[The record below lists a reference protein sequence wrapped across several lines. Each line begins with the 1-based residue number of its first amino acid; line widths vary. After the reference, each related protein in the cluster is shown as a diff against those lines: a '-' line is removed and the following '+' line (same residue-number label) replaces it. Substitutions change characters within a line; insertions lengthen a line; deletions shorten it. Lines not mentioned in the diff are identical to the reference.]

1 MTQEKKN
8 GKIIAIIT
16 MIFLF
21 GMISFVT
28 NLAAPMGIVLKNQ
41 FDVSNALGMLGN
53 FGNFIAYA
61 VMGIPSG
68 ILLQRVGYKKTA
80 LIAVAIGFIGV
91 GIQFLSGHSSPEMAF
106 AVYLIGAFVAGFS
119 MCLLNTV
126 VNPMLNKLGG
136 EGNKGNQL
144 IQVGGSFNSVMAT
157 ITPMFVGILIA
168 GSIEKA
174 TISQIFPVMYTAM
187 AVFAFAFFVLLFV
200 RIPEPNAATTTE
212 PISTLMKGALKFR
225 HFVLGAIAIFVYV
238 GIEVGVPGT
247 LNLFLTDPVEKGGA
261 GIASTISGFVVG
273 TYWFLMLIG
282 RLAGASLGAK
292 VSSKAMLTFTSGLG
306 LILVFLAI
314 FSSTGTLVN
323 LPVLQQSATGGLS
336 FGFAE
341 VPINAM
347 YLVLVGFCT
356 SIMWGGIFNLAVEGL
371 GKYLAAASGLF
382 MVLVCGGGNKGNQL
396 IQVGGSF
403 NSVMATITPM
413 FVGIL
418 IAGSI
423 EKATISQI
431 FPVMYT
437 AMAVFA
443 FAFFVLL
450 FVRIPEPNAA
460 TTTEPIS
467 TLMKG
472 ALKFR
477 HFVLGAIAIFVY
489 VGIEVGVPGTLNLFL
504 TDPVEKGGAGIASTI
519 SGFVVGTYWFLM
531 LIGRLAGASLGAK
544 VSSKAML
551 TFTSA
556 LGLILVFLAIFSS
569 TGTLVNLP
577 VLQQSATGGLSF
589 GFAEVPINAMYL
601 VLVGLCTSIM
611 WGGIFNLA
619 VEGLGKYL
627 AAASGLFM
635 VLVCGGGILPVIQGW
650 VADVA
655 GFMASYWVIIAA
667 LAYLLYY
674 GLVGCKNVN
683 KDIPVE

>member
-1 MTQEKKN
+1 MTQQKQN
-8 GKIIAIIT
+8 GKLIAIIT

-41 FDVSNALGMLGN
+41 FSVSNALGMLGN

-68 ILLQRVGYKKTA
+68 ILLQKVGYKKTA

-91 GIQFLSGHSSPEMAF
+91 GIQFLSGHSSPETAF
-106 AVYLIGAFVAGFS
+106 AVYLVGAFIAGFS

-144 IQVGGSFNSVMAT
+144 IQIGGSFNSVMAT

-187 AVFAFAFFVLLFV
+187 AVFALAFFVLLFV
-200 RIPEPNAATTTE
+200 PIPEPNTATATE
-212 PISTLMKGALKFR
+212 PIGKLMSGALKFR
-225 HFVLGAIAIFVYV
+225 HFILGAIAIFVYV

-273 TYWFLMLIG
+273 TYWFLMLVG

-292 VSSKAMLTFTSGLG
+292 
-306 LILVFLAI
+306 I
-314 FSSTGTLVN
+314 
-323 LPVLQQSATGGLS
+323 
-336 FGFAE
+336 
-341 VPINAM
+341 
-347 YLVLVGFCT
+347 
-356 SIMWGGIFNLAVEGL
+356 
-371 GKYLAAASGLF
+371 
-382 MVLVCGGGNKGNQL
+382 
-396 IQVGGSF
+396 
-403 NSVMATITPM
+403 
-413 FVGIL
+413 
-418 IAGSI
+418 
-423 EKATISQI
+423 
-431 FPVMYT
+431 
-437 AMAVFA
+437 
-443 FAFFVLL
+443 
-450 FVRIPEPNAA
+450 
-460 TTTEPIS
+460 
-467 TLMKG
+467 
-472 ALKFR
+472 
-477 HFVLGAIAIFVY
+477 
-489 VGIEVGVPGTLNLFL
+489 
-504 TDPVEKGGAGIASTI
+504 
-519 SGFVVGTYWFLM
+519 
-531 LIGRLAGASLGAK
+531 
-544 VSSKAML
+544 SSKAML

-569 TGTLVNLP
+569 TDSLVNLP

-589 GFAEVPINAMYL
+589 GLAEVPINAMYL

-635 VLVCGGGILPVIQGW
+635 VLVCGGGILPVIQGL
-650 VADVA
+650 VADMA

-667 LAYLLYY
+667 LAYLLFY
-674 GLVGCKNVN
+674 GLIGCKNVN
-683 KDIPVE
+683 KDIKVD

>member
-200 RIPEPNAATTTE
+200 RIPEPNAAATTE

-247 LNLFLTDPVEKGGA
+247 LNLFLTDPVE
-261 GIASTISGFVVG
+261 
-273 TYWFLMLIG
+273 
-282 RLAGASLGAK
+282 R
-292 VSSKAMLTFTSGLG
+292 
-306 LILVFLAI
+306 
-314 FSSTGTLVN
+314 
-323 LPVLQQSATGGLS
+323 
-336 FGFAE
+336 
-341 VPINAM
+341 
-347 YLVLVGFCT
+347 
-356 SIMWGGIFNLAVEGL
+356 
-371 GKYLAAASGLF
+371 
-382 MVLVCGGGNKGNQL
+382 
-396 IQVGGSF
+396 
-403 NSVMATITPM
+403 
-413 FVGIL
+413 
-418 IAGSI
+418 
-423 EKATISQI
+423 
-431 FPVMYT
+431 
-437 AMAVFA
+437 
-443 FAFFVLL
+443 
-450 FVRIPEPNAA
+450 
-460 TTTEPIS
+460 
-467 TLMKG
+467 
-472 ALKFR
+472 
-477 HFVLGAIAIFVY
+477 
-489 VGIEVGVPGTLNLFL
+489 
-504 TDPVEKGGAGIASTI
+504 GGAGIASTI

>member
-200 RIPEPNAATTTE
+200 RIPEPNAA
-212 PISTLMKGALKFR
+212 A
-225 HFVLGAIAIFVYV
+225 
-238 GIEVGVPGT
+238 
-247 LNLFLTDPVEKGGA
+247 
-261 GIASTISGFVVG
+261 
-273 TYWFLMLIG
+273 
-282 RLAGASLGAK
+282 
-292 VSSKAMLTFTSGLG
+292 
-306 LILVFLAI
+306 
-314 FSSTGTLVN
+314 
-323 LPVLQQSATGGLS
+323 
-336 FGFAE
+336 
-341 VPINAM
+341 
-347 YLVLVGFCT
+347 
-356 SIMWGGIFNLAVEGL
+356 
-371 GKYLAAASGLF
+371 
-382 MVLVCGGGNKGNQL
+382 
-396 IQVGGSF
+396 
-403 NSVMATITPM
+403 
-413 FVGIL
+413 
-418 IAGSI
+418 
-423 EKATISQI
+423 
-431 FPVMYT
+431 
-437 AMAVFA
+437 
-443 FAFFVLL
+443 
-450 FVRIPEPNAA
+450 
-460 TTTEPIS
+460 TTEPIS

-655 GFMASYWVIIAA
+655 GSMASYWVIIAA

-683 KDIPVE
+683 KDLSLIHI

>member
-8 GKIIAIIT
+8 GKIIAVIT

-200 RIPEPNAATTTE
+200 RIPEPNAA
-212 PISTLMKGALKFR
+212 A
-225 HFVLGAIAIFVYV
+225 
-238 GIEVGVPGT
+238 
-247 LNLFLTDPVEKGGA
+247 
-261 GIASTISGFVVG
+261 
-273 TYWFLMLIG
+273 
-282 RLAGASLGAK
+282 
-292 VSSKAMLTFTSGLG
+292 
-306 LILVFLAI
+306 
-314 FSSTGTLVN
+314 
-323 LPVLQQSATGGLS
+323 
-336 FGFAE
+336 
-341 VPINAM
+341 
-347 YLVLVGFCT
+347 
-356 SIMWGGIFNLAVEGL
+356 
-371 GKYLAAASGLF
+371 
-382 MVLVCGGGNKGNQL
+382 
-396 IQVGGSF
+396 
-403 NSVMATITPM
+403 
-413 FVGIL
+413 
-418 IAGSI
+418 
-423 EKATISQI
+423 
-431 FPVMYT
+431 
-437 AMAVFA
+437 
-443 FAFFVLL
+443 
-450 FVRIPEPNAA
+450 
-460 TTTEPIS
+460 TTEPIS

>member
-200 RIPEPNAATTTE
+200 RIPEPNAA
-212 PISTLMKGALKFR
+212 A
-225 HFVLGAIAIFVYV
+225 
-238 GIEVGVPGT
+238 
-247 LNLFLTDPVEKGGA
+247 
-261 GIASTISGFVVG
+261 
-273 TYWFLMLIG
+273 
-282 RLAGASLGAK
+282 
-292 VSSKAMLTFTSGLG
+292 
-306 LILVFLAI
+306 
-314 FSSTGTLVN
+314 
-323 LPVLQQSATGGLS
+323 
-336 FGFAE
+336 
-341 VPINAM
+341 
-347 YLVLVGFCT
+347 
-356 SIMWGGIFNLAVEGL
+356 
-371 GKYLAAASGLF
+371 
-382 MVLVCGGGNKGNQL
+382 
-396 IQVGGSF
+396 
-403 NSVMATITPM
+403 
-413 FVGIL
+413 
-418 IAGSI
+418 
-423 EKATISQI
+423 
-431 FPVMYT
+431 
-437 AMAVFA
+437 
-443 FAFFVLL
+443 
-450 FVRIPEPNAA
+450 
-460 TTTEPIS
+460 TTEPIS

-674 GLVGCKNVN
+674 GLVGCMNVN

>member
-80 LIAVAIGFIGV
+80 LIAVAIGFVGV

-200 RIPEPNAATTTE
+200 RIPEPNAAATTE

-238 GIEVGVPGT
+238 GIEVGVPNV
-247 LNLFLTDPVEKGGA
+247 LNKWLQNPDLDVLGVNGA
-261 GIASTISGFVVG
+261 GAEAIAGSVTA
-273 TYWFLMLIG
+273 TYWLLMLVG
-282 RLAGASLGAK
+282 RLIGASIGSKISA
-292 VSSKAMLTFTSGLG
+292 KAMLGTASVIGIFLVISAMFAPTDLMVNMPVFKNSAEEMFGL
-306 LILVFLAI
+306 VNVPVNAMFLA
-314 FSSTGTLVN
+314 
-323 LPVLQQSATGGLS
+323 
-336 FGFAE
+336 
-341 VPINAM
+341 
-347 YLVLVGFCT
+347 
-356 SIMWGGIFNLAVEGL
+356 
-371 GKYLAAASGLF
+371 
-382 MVLVCGGGNKGNQL
+382 
-396 IQVGGSF
+396 
-403 NSVMATITPM
+403 
-413 FVGIL
+413 
-418 IAGSI
+418 
-423 EKATISQI
+423 
-431 FPVMYT
+431 
-437 AMAVFA
+437 
-443 FAFFVLL
+443 
-450 FVRIPEPNAA
+450 
-460 TTTEPIS
+460 
-467 TLMKG
+467 
-472 ALKFR
+472 
-477 HFVLGAIAIFVY
+477 
-489 VGIEVGVPGTLNLFL
+489 
-504 TDPVEKGGAGIASTI
+504 
-519 SGFVVGTYWFLM
+519 
-531 LIGRLAGASLGAK
+531 
-544 VSSKAML
+544 
-551 TFTSA
+551 
-556 LGLILVFLAIFSS
+556 
-569 TGTLVNLP
+569 
-577 VLQQSATGGLSF
+577 
-589 GFAEVPINAMYL
+589 
-601 VLVGLCTSIM
+601 LVGLCTSIM

-619 VEGLGKYL
+619 VEGLGKYTEK
-627 AAASGLFM
+627 ASGIFM
-635 VLVCGGGILPVIQGW
+635 VLVCGGGILP
-650 VADVA
+650 
-655 GFMASYWVIIAA
+655 
-667 LAYLLYY
+667 LLQNAIVDWNDEI
-674 GLVGCKNVN
+674 GRAHV
-683 KDIPVE
+683 

>member
-41 FDVSNALGMLGN
+41 FDVSDALGMLGN

-200 RIPEPNAATTTE
+200 RIPEPNAA
-212 PISTLMKGALKFR
+212 A
-225 HFVLGAIAIFVYV
+225 
-238 GIEVGVPGT
+238 
-247 LNLFLTDPVEKGGA
+247 
-261 GIASTISGFVVG
+261 
-273 TYWFLMLIG
+273 
-282 RLAGASLGAK
+282 
-292 VSSKAMLTFTSGLG
+292 
-306 LILVFLAI
+306 
-314 FSSTGTLVN
+314 
-323 LPVLQQSATGGLS
+323 
-336 FGFAE
+336 
-341 VPINAM
+341 
-347 YLVLVGFCT
+347 
-356 SIMWGGIFNLAVEGL
+356 
-371 GKYLAAASGLF
+371 
-382 MVLVCGGGNKGNQL
+382 
-396 IQVGGSF
+396 
-403 NSVMATITPM
+403 
-413 FVGIL
+413 
-418 IAGSI
+418 
-423 EKATISQI
+423 
-431 FPVMYT
+431 
-437 AMAVFA
+437 
-443 FAFFVLL
+443 
-450 FVRIPEPNAA
+450 
-460 TTTEPIS
+460 TTEPIS